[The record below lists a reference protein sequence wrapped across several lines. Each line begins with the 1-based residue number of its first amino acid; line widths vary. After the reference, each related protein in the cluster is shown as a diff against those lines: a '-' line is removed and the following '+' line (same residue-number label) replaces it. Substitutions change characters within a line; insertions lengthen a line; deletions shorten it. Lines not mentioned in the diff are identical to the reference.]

1 MRRRDF
7 VSVAGGVVAWP
18 FGVSAQQPALS
29 VIGYLSSRSPA
40 DSADIVAAFRQGL
53 NEAGFVEEQN
63 VIIEARFAEGDFD
76 RLPALAAELV
86 RRRVDV
92 FVATGGTVSV
102 VKAKPVV
109 PATIPMV
116 FAMGGDPVRL
126 GVVARLNRPGDNITG
141 VSFLINGLA
150 GKLVELLHELVPKA
164 TVIGFL
170 INPKG
175 ANAESDTRET
185 QAAADTLGLKSVLAK
200 ASTESEIESA
210 FTTLVQQQVGA
221 VFVEPDSFF
230 TDQRKRIVTLA
241 IRHALPAIS
250 QLRAFADAGGLASYG
265 TSITAAN
272 RQLGNYTGRVLKGAK
287 PADLPV
293 MQSTRFELIINLQ
306 TAKVLGLEI
315 PWTLSA
321 RADEVIE

>member
-7 VSVAGGVVAWP
+7 ISAAGGVIAWP
-18 FGVSAQQPALS
+18 FDVFAQQPALP

-53 NEAGFVEEQN
+53 NETGFVEEQN
-63 VIIEARFAEGDFD
+63 VIIESRFAEGNFD
-76 RLPALAAELV
+76 RLPALAADLV
-86 RRRVDV
+86 RRRVNV

-126 GVVARLNRPGDNITG
+126 GVVASLNRPGDNITG

-164 TVIGFL
+164 TVIGLL
-170 INPKG
+170 INPKD
-175 ANAESDTRET
+175 ANAESDTREA

-210 FTTLVQQQVGA
+210 FTTLVQQQAGA

>member
-170 INPKG
+170 INPKD
-175 ANAESDTRET
+175 ANAESDTREA

-210 FTTLVQQQVGA
+210 FTTLVQQQVGRYLLNRTLFSPTNA
-221 VFVEPDSFF
+221 KGSLHSQFDTHCPPSRNCERSPTLVAWPVMEPALPP
-230 TDQRKRIVTLA
+230 RIVNSATT
-241 IRHALPAIS
+241 
-250 QLRAFADAGGLASYG
+250 RAAF
-265 TSITAAN
+265 
-272 RQLGNYTGRVLKGAK
+272 
-287 PADLPV
+287 
-293 MQSTRFELIINLQ
+293 
-306 TAKVLGLEI
+306 
-315 PWTLSA
+315 
-321 RADEVIE
+321 